1 MAVQNFVFRGNLV
14 GSKEVAGMK
23 TNFLPFLTQPGPT
36 FCPQKT
42 PKRNPL
48 NSVLVSNRS
57 ERQKSY
63 FYQFV
68 TLGLAN

>member
-14 GSKEVAGMK
+14 GSKAVAGMK
-23 TNFLPFLTQPGPT
+23 TNFLPFLTQSGPT

-42 PKRNPL
+42 PKKNSL

-63 FYQFV
+63 FYQFGDFR
-68 TLGLAN
+68 TG